1 MTSALFDNPAE
12 SLAEP
17 EPPEPP
23 RRRAD
28 IAAQGKCLTV
38 LQRAGARSSSGT

>member
-1 MTSALFDNPAE
+1 MTTLFDNPTD
-12 SLAEP
+12 LVAEP

-28 IAAQGKCLTV
+28 IVAQGKCLTV
-38 LQRAGARSSSGT
+38 LQRAGARWSSGQ